1 MASDPQGPGGFD
13 LGGLMKM
20 AQQMQE
26 QMQEAQEVAADT
38 ELVGSAGGGAVEI
51 TASGDYEFIGV
62 KIDPKLVD
70 PADVAM
76 LEDTILAA
84 LGDLAEKIAELQG
97 NQMGGLDMGGGMGGL
112 DLGGLSGLL
121 GGGPD

>member
-20 AQQMQE
+20 AQDMQA
-26 QMQEAQEVAADT
+26 QMQEAQDVAADT

-51 TASGDYEFIGV
+51 TATGDYEFIGV
-62 KIDPKLVD
+62 KLDPKLVD
-70 PADVAM
+70 PTDVAM

-97 NQMGGLDMGGGMGGL
+97 SQMGDLGGMGGL